1 MCIRQP
7 KCIRKCVSSLKWKLN
22 LLGLVFLCVSHL
34 AMTVHI
40 SKATFRILRRKKLN
54 NHQCIVIINY
64 WQTEEDMN
72 SWILT
77 HSRVKEYVVHM
88 QLSVQSTHTSMCQK
102 QNEIEDIK
110 LI

>member
-1 MCIRQP
+1 
-7 KCIRKCVSSLKWKLN
+7 
-22 LLGLVFLCVSHL
+22 
-34 AMTVHI
+34 
-40 SKATFRILRRKKLN
+40 
-54 NHQCIVIINY
+54 
-64 WQTEEDMN
+64 MN